1 MPEEA
6 HEFLGY
12 DRHLEEVPQQEQR
25 WLETHAAGRCFAMRT
40 SELASLISATE
51 AGMGLA
57 VLPTVLVE
65 DLDGLVRVAEASGA
79 ELRNSGG
86 CSTPILGF
94 RRGSR
99 RGDVLDHLTRIT
111 AVLRR

>member
-12 DRHLEEVPQQEQR
+12 DRHLEEVPQQR

-79 ELRNSGG
+79 DRELWWVLH
-86 CSTPILGF
+86 PDL
-94 RRGSR
+94 RRSAR
-99 RGDVLDHLTRIT
+99 VRAVLDHLTRIT